1 MSNVQNFQGKFVIFL
16 PVSGYEKEFEIMEE
30 EFEKRTYHS
39 EKWSYFLN
47 DFYSSVKIGAIM
59 VDPESGWKITGMIQ
73 KGYLKEL
80 IVETSENKETIPQV
94 GALFFFSFLEY

>member
-1 MSNVQNFQGKFVIFL
+1 
-16 PVSGYEKEFEIMEE
+16 
-30 EFEKRTYHS
+30 
-39 EKWSYFLN
+39 
-47 DFYSSVKIGAIM
+47 M